1 LTPGPIEL
9 PVEGLRDGVIR
20 LRPMGD
26 GDVAAVTAACA
37 DPEIA
42 RFTTLPSP
50 YSSRHAREWLIQARR
65 GLESG
70 TDLHTVVVA
79 EEGGEPILGSVG
91 ISGLDRAT
99 GRCAVGYWVAA
110 AARRRGVATRALR
123 LLCGHA
129 FDRLDAQ
136 RIEAWIDP
144 HNPAS
149 LRVAERLG
157 FTREGLLRSFMPIN
171 GVRRDLLMY
180 SLLPSDLAAGHE
192 RPR

>member
-1 LTPGPIEL
+1 LSPSPIEL
-9 PVEGLRDGVIR
+9 PAAGLSDGVVR
-20 LRPMGD
+20 LRLMGD
-26 GDVAAVTAACA
+26 EDVPAVTAACDEA
-37 DPEIA
+37 QIA
-42 RFTTLPSP
+42 RFTTLPAP
-50 YSSRHAREWLIQARR
+50 YGSRHARQWLTQARH
-65 GLESG
+65 GLASG

-79 EEGGEPILGSVG
+79 EEGGELLGSAG

-110 AARRRGVATRALR
+110 RARGRGVATRALR
-123 LLCGHA
+123 LLCAYA

-144 HNPAS
+144 ENPAS

-180 SLLPSDLAAGHE
+180 SLLPGDLTTDHE
-192 RPR
+192 RRR